1 MDKAVRVSAI
11 ALTVMMLIPLA
22 SCVGQ
27 PDAQKADDT
36 KQTTSSTTKRKD
48 ADDAK
53 KTDKKAEDKGT
64 DSTQTTQNQSS
75 GTADSGSEQATQNQS
90 QQSPADDL
98 QAIVDGLVVGSD
110 GRSDTYALVPDDG
123 MGGVWKQCSPQQ
135 AITGTTYVIGKD
147 YDYIRAA
154 SDTLWQSGTPTVVNC
169 PAQALGMPADVLS
182 QLGQDT
188 DGQWQSA
195 GWDGY
200 RAIWQRSGNAGD
212 VIIQQIG

>member
-11 ALTVMMLIPLA
+11 ALAVMMLIPLA
-22 SCVGQ
+22 SCAGQ
-27 PDAQKADDT
+27 PNAQNGDDT

-64 DSTQTTQNQSS
+64 DSTQTTQSQSS
-75 GTADSGSEQATQNQS
+75 GTVDSGSEQATQNQS
-90 QQSPADDL
+90 QPAPADNL

-135 AITGTTYVIGKD
+135 AISGMTYVIGKD

-154 SDTLWQSGTPTVVNC
+154 SDTLWQSGTPIMVSC
-169 PAQALGMPADVLS
+169 PAQALGMPENI
-182 QLGQDT
+182 LGQVAQDT
-188 DGQWQSA
+188 GGQWQTAS
-195 GWDGY
+195 WDSY